1 MIMISV
7 HRSVC
12 HLDCPDAC
20 GLLIHIDDGQ
30 VVKCSGDPEHPFT
43 RGVICAKMSTYPRVV
58 HSPERLLS
66 PLRRT
71 GPKGS
76 GKFETITWEEAL
88 EIIVSRWGEIIS
100 SFGGEAILPFSYA
113 GVMGLIQR
121 NAGQAFFH
129 RLGASRLQRTI
140 CSAAAASG
148 WELAMGQTRATDP
161 ESIVHSD
168 FIVLW
173 GINGASTN
181 MHLMLLIQEA
191 RKKGAR
197 AALIETHRSR
207 TSRLVDQVYLVKPGT
222 DGALALGLMNVLVEE
237 GLVDEEFIRQYVE
250 GYDQFVEK
258 VLPRYTPQ
266 QVEEIT
272 GLPAEEVI
280 GLARA
285 YGQARA
291 PFLRIGA
298 GLSRT
303 RRGAATVRAISC
315 LPALKGAFGKKGGG
329 ALLSVK
335 TTFDLSI
342 LTRPDLGPRPVR
354 ELNMNQLGRIL
365 TSPLEPPIKSLYVYH
380 SNPAAVLPDQNKVLA
395 GLAREDLFTV
405 VHERFLTDT
414 ALYAD
419 VVLPATTSL
428 EQDDLYQ
435 SYGHY
440 YLQLARRILAPPGE
454 ARSNWQVFS
463 SLARAFDF
471 REEIFSWTE
480 EEAIKQLLSRSSP
493 LREGI
498 TYDLL
503 AEGKPVRLRLEKL
516 DPYHFDT
523 PSGKIEIAS
532 PRALSLG
539 QTLLPDYVEREDE
552 VDDVYPF
559 HLLPVPGHF
568 TLNSNFCQDEDLK
581 RREGGPR

>member
-1 MIMISV
+1 
-7 HRSVC
+7 
-12 HLDCPDAC
+12 
-20 GLLIHIDDGQ
+20 
-30 VVKCSGDPEHPFT
+30 
-43 RGVICAKMSTYPRVV
+43 
-58 HSPERLLS
+58 
-66 PLRRT
+66 
-71 GPKGS
+71 
-76 GKFETITWEEAL
+76 
-88 EIIVSRWGEIIS
+88 
-100 SFGGEAILPFSYA
+100 
-113 GVMGLIQR
+113 MGLIQR

-440 YLQLARRILAPPGE
+440 YLQLAKRVLSPLGE

-463 SLARAFDF
+463 ALARAFDF

-480 EEAIKQLLSRSSP
+480 EEAIKHLLAQPSP

-498 TYDLL
+498 TYEHL
-503 AEGKPVRLRLEKL
+503 AQGKPVRLRVEKL
-516 DPYHFDT
+516 DPYRFDT

-532 PRALSLG
+532 LRALSRG

-552 VDDVYPF
+552 TDDIYPF
-559 HLLPVPGHF
+559 HLLTVPAHY
-568 TLNSNFCQDEDLK
+568 TLNSSFGQDEGLQS
-581 RREGGPR
+581 REGGRPRLLMNPLDCRDMGFFPGQMVEAYNHRGSCLFYLEESDDLPRGLVAAPGVWWAYLSPGGRNVNCLVGDDLTDLGGGSTFYDHRVNLRLPIKPTKGSETGLE